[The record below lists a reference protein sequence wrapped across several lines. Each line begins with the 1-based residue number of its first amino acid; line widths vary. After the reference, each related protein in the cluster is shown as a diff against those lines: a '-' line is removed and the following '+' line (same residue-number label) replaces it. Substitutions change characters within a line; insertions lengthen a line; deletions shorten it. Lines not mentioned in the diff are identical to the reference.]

1 MKAIQCKEL
10 SEPDNWNTTIEFNDI
25 EDPKFNNDQVL
36 IEIIKVGLALISQ
49 MS

>member
-36 IEIIKVGLALISQ
+36 ICLLYTSDAADE
-49 MS
+49 